1 MEMTI
6 MRHIS
11 PVAAGLVLS
20 ALALASCTTP
30 TSDPGANRL
39 TAAEIKSRVV
49 VDRTTKF
56 EIMELFGGPNEKR
69 VNEDGSE
76 VWFYERISQSS
87 SGRNSFL
94 FIFIAGASS
103 GEAGSSARS
112 FMMTMNFDPSGVL
125 RKYVI
130 RESQY

>member
-1 MEMTI
+1 MDI

-11 PVAAGLVLS
+11 PAVAALVLS
-20 ALALASCTTP
+20 TLVLASCTTP

-76 VWFYERISQSS
+76 AWFYERISQSS

-94 FIFIAGASS
+94 FIFIAGVSS
-103 GEAGSSARS
+103 SEAGSSARS

-125 RKYVI
+125 RKYAI

>member
-1 MEMTI
+1 MDI

-11 PVAAGLVLS
+11 PAMAGLVLS
-20 ALALASCTTP
+20 TLVLSSCATT
-30 TSDPGANRL
+30 TDPGAPSRL

-76 VWFYERISQSS
+76 AWFYERISQSS

-125 RKYVI
+125 RKYAI

>member
-1 MEMTI
+1 M
-6 MRHIS
+6 
-11 PVAAGLVLS
+11 VLS
-20 ALALASCTTP
+20 TLVFVSCTTP
-30 TSDPGANRL
+30 TSDPGTPNRL
-39 TAAEIKSRVV
+39 TAAEIRSRVV
-49 VDRTTKF
+49 VDQTTKF

-69 VNEDGSE
+69 VNGDGTE

-103 GEAGSSARS
+103 GEGGSSARS

-125 RKYVI
+125 RKYAI

>member
-1 MEMTI
+1 MEI

-11 PVAAGLVLS
+11 PRIAGLVLS
-20 ALALASCTTP
+20 ILVLASCSTP
-30 TSDPGANRL
+30 TSDPGAPSRL

-49 VDRTTKF
+49 VDQTTKV
-56 EIMELFGGPNEKR
+56 EIMELFGGPNEKK

-87 SGRNSFL
+87 SGKSSFL
-94 FIFIAGASS
+94 FLLIAGASS

-125 RKYVI
+125 RKYAI